1 MEEDRRGGRVVE
13 LAPMGIS
20 KIGSEYDFTVLAAGR
35 ALQIQSGLLP
45 FARGSGKSCIEIAIE
60 EILEGKVGIKPK
72 DEKPSLA

>member
-1 MEEDRRGGRVVE
+1 MEEDRRSRSIVE

-20 KIGSEYDFTVLAAGR
+20 KIGSEYDFTVLAAAR

-45 FARGSGKSCIEIAIE
+45 FSRGGGKSCIEIAIE

-72 DEKPSLA
+72 DDESSLA

>member
-13 LAPMGIS
+13 LVPLGVS

-45 FARGSGKSCIEIAIE
+45 FSRGGGRSCIEIAIE
-60 EILEGKVGIKPK
+60 EILEGKVGVKSK
-72 DEKPSLA
+72 DEEPSLA